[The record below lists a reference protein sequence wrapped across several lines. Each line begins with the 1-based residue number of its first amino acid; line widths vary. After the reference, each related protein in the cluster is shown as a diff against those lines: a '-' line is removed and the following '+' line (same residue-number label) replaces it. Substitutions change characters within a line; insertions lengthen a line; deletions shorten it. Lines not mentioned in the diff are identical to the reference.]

1 MGSIMQWVTIDDLV
15 AELGETKLAELS
27 GDGSEI
33 VQSVVNEALSLATEE
48 VKAYVFA
55 RYELEET
62 SLPNILLHLTKKI
75 AIYNLYLR
83 KNRELLVPIEVT
95 NEKKEAVRLLEQI
108 SAGNLKIQL
117 PEKTLKIIFH
127 SGERLFD
134 DAHLEEFRNFRE

>member
-1 MGSIMQWVTIDDLV
+1 MQWVTIDDLV